1 MEKMILKVVK
11 EKAGNAAGQTGY
23 FAQIIGAG
31 LAVWLAAALLVPCGC
46 EQVDPAQG
54 YTNRSL
60 YRTDVETV
68 FVEMFESESF
78 RRGIEY
84 ELTRALVGQLEL
96 HSPYKVVSDRRKAD
110 TILYGSITRVTERR
124 LARQRELDR
133 PLANEVVLAATF
145 SWKDL
150 RSADMLIEEKKV
162 RVSGDYAAF
171 LGAGRESAAREA
183 ANEMAVRIV
192 EAMEEE
198 W

>member
-1 MEKMILKVVK
+1 MVWVAVILWFQ
-11 EKAGNAAGQTGY
+11 G
-23 FAQIIGAG
+23 
-31 LAVWLAAALLVPCGC
+31 GC
-46 EQVDPAQG
+46 EQVDPKQG

-110 TILYGSITRVTERR
+110 TILYGSINRVTERR

-133 PLANEVVLAATF
+133 PLANEVVLVATF

-150 RSADMLIEEKKV
+150 RSAAMLIEEEKV
-162 RVSGDYAAF
+162 RVSGDYVAF
-171 LGAGRESAAREA
+171 LGAGRDSAAREA
-183 ANEMAVRIV
+183 ANEMAIRIV

>member
-1 MEKMILKVVK
+1 MKNDKLKIQN
-11 EKAGNAAGQTGY
+11 G
-23 FAQIIGAG
+23 
-31 LAVWLAAALLVPCGC
+31 WALVLLLLSVGC
-46 EQVDPAQG
+46 EQVDPKEG

-60 YRTDVETV
+60 YRADVGTV
-68 FVEMFESESF
+68 FVEMFDSESF

-84 ELTRALVGQLEL
+84 ELTHALVGQLEL

-110 TILYGSITRVTERR
+110 TILYGSINQVTERR

-133 PLANEVVLAATF
+133 PLANEVVLVATF

-150 RSADMLIEEKKV
+150 RSADILIEDEKV
-162 RVSGDYAAF
+162 RVSGDYVAF
-171 LGAGRESAAREA
+171 LGAGRDSAAREA

>member
-1 MEKMILKVVK
+1 M
-11 EKAGNAAGQTGY
+11 
-23 FAQIIGAG
+23 
-31 LAVWLAAALLVPCGC
+31 LLLISIGC
-46 EQVDPAQG
+46 EQVDPRQG
-54 YTNRSL
+54 YTNSSL
-60 YRTDVETV
+60 YRADVETV
-68 FVEMFESESF
+68 FVEMFDSESF

-110 TILYGSITRVTERR
+110 TILYGSINRVTERR

-133 PLANEVVLAATF
+133 SLANEVVLVATF

-150 RSADMLIEEKKV
+150 RTVDMLIEEEKV
-162 RVSGDYAAF
+162 RVSGDYVAF
-171 LGAGRESAAREA
+171 LGAGRDSAAREA